1 MRYVRFMSEY
11 ELKRFQAGEELVN
24 DSDWKKFNKSESIGF
39 CFFDDEVTPEKR
51 MEYVSGVVNLDRV
64 VVFEHIGGEPLKK
77 SFACLMNLVAE

>member
-1 MRYVRFMSEY
+1 MDGGGQKVRYVRFMSEY

-64 VVFEHIGGEPLKK
+64 VVFEHIGGEPL
-77 SFACLMNLVAE
+77 